1 MKITRAEVQ
10 HVAQLARLAV
20 TDDEADRLAVQLSSL
35 LEYVEKLGELA
46 LDGVEPTAH
55 VHEIVNA
62 MRDDVA
68 VPSLPRE
75 EALSNA
81 PAVESGCFR
90 VPKVIE
96 A

>member
-20 TDDEADRLAVQLSSL
+20 TEDEVDRLSSL

-46 LDGVEPTAH
+46 LDDVEPTAH

-62 MRDDVA
+62 MRDDA
-68 VPSLPRE
+68 PAPSLPRE
-75 EALSNA
+75 AALSNA
-81 PAVESGCFR
+81 PAVEDGCFR
-90 VPKVIE
+90 VPKVID

>member
-20 TDDEADRLAVQLSSL
+20 TDDEVDRLATQLSSL
-35 LEYVEKLGELA
+35 LEYVEKLGELS
-46 LDGVEPTAH
+46 LDDVEPTAH

-62 MRDDVA
+62 MRDDVPA
-68 VPSLPRE
+68 PSLPRE
-75 EALSNA
+75 AALSNA
-81 PAVESGCFR
+81 PMVEDGCFR
-90 VPKVIE
+90 VPKVID